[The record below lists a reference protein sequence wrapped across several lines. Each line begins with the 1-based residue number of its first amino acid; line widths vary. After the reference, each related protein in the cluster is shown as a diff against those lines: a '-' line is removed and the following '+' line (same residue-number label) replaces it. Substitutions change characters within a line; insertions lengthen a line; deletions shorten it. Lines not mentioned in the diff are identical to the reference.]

1 MKKILVV
8 GSANVDFVVAVK
20 RAPQVG
26 ETILCESFEQV
37 PGGKGA
43 NQAYACGR
51 LGASTTFLNVVGD
64 DSLGQT
70 LIENMKRADVH
81 TEAIGQTDKAPTG
94 MAIVCVNAEG
104 NNSII
109 VVPGANSCCDES
121 YLAANRHLFEESGI
135 VLIQMEI
142 PCQSVYYAI
151 RLARQL
157 GKIIILNP
165 APAPEYIPDEVY
177 GMLDFLTPN
186 ESEFKALTG
195 CPSDE
200 VEEIVRYSAGLLEKG
215 VKNIVVTLG
224 GRGALLVNKEGHELF
239 QTPNVPVKDTTAAG
253 DTFNAALARKL
264 ADGCGCREAIIFA
277 NHASALSVSRKG
289 AQTSIPSYTEV
300 LDFMKRME

>member
-20 RAPQVG
+20 RTPQVG
-26 ETILCESFEQV
+26 ETVLCKSFEQV

-51 LGASTTFLNVVGD
+51 LGAATTFLNVVGND
-64 DSLGQT
+64 DLGQT

-81 TEAIGQTDKAPTG
+81 TEAMGHTDKENTG
-94 MAIVCVNAEG
+94 IAIVCVNEEG

-109 VVPGANSCCDES
+109 VIPGANSCCDEN
-121 YLAANRHLFEESGI
+121 YLAANRRLFEESDI

-151 RLARQL
+151 RLAREL
-157 GKIIILNP
+157 GKTIILNP

-195 CPSDE
+195 CPNDQ
-200 VEEIVRYSAGLLEKG
+200 VEEIVRYGAGLLEKG

-224 GRGALLVNKEGHELF
+224 ERGALHIHREGHQLY
-239 QTPNVPVKDTTAAG
+239 QAPTVPVKDTTAAG

-300 LDFMKRME
+300 VDFMNRME